1 MFDLT
6 EQNLGQ
12 FYDTLA
18 RENQKL
24 LNELKSDC
32 EPQKEKE
39 ITKQL
44 PLINNLMINV
54 LKLKN
59 YRKKLL

>member
-6 EQNLGQ
+6 EQTLNN
-12 FYDTLA
+12 FYDSLA

-24 LNELKSDC
+24 LNELKGDC

-39 ITKQL
+39 VTKQL
-44 PLINNLMINV
+44 SLINPLMVNI

-59 YRKKLL
+59 YRKKTT